1 MIIKL
6 LGDNDRHPSR
16 GCDSRPEDQL
26 DVRGSAEAQ
35 GAQRPH
41 SCRQVEQRTRQG
53 TQVQPGQGWL
63 QKVCVQCSF
72 KLSLLHLTTSQGQ
85 LAEEEQPEAAQE
97 ALVDE
102 LSRSARWPASHI
114 CLSAD
119 HANVGLKNKESNFNL
134 SLSQCYGIIQLG
146 IHLLGIGF
154 LRKECSSRMR
164 EARILAT

>member
-16 GCDSRPEDQL
+16 GCDSRPKDQL

-35 GAQRPH
+35 GAPRPH
-41 SCRQVEQRTRQG
+41 SCRQVEQRSRQG

-63 QKVCVQCSF
+63 QKVCVQCPF
-72 KLSLLHLTTSQGQ
+72 KFSLLLHLTTSQGQ

-97 ALVDE
+97 ALVDAQQG
-102 LSRSARWPASHI
+102 SSTRWLDSHV

-119 HANVGLKNKESNFNL
+119 HANVGLKNKESNSNL
-134 SLSQCYGIIQLG
+134 SLSQCCGI
-146 IHLLGIGF
+146 
-154 LRKECSSRMR
+154 RK
-164 EARILAT
+164 L